1 MKAQTDEGK
10 EKREMRTRM
19 RRGHR
24 MSPRAAGQTGAV
36 SVQSWCD
43 RDSQHFPGQES
54 NLHGSGPIS
63 PQDNRLQ
70 EGWERIQ
77 APFLYSAVLYKDL
90 PEAHRAPQRKVGTS
104 DILFLPYALA
114 GQ

>member
-1 MKAQTDEGK
+1 
-10 EKREMRTRM
+10 
-19 RRGHR
+19 

-54 NLHGSGPIS
+54 NLHGSGPVS

-77 APFLYSAVLYKDL
+77 APFLYSAVLYKGL
-90 PEAHRAPQRKVGTS
+90 LEALRAPQKESRHQRYS
-104 DILFLPYALA
+104 LLALFPGRPVRDPRLPS
-114 GQ
+114 